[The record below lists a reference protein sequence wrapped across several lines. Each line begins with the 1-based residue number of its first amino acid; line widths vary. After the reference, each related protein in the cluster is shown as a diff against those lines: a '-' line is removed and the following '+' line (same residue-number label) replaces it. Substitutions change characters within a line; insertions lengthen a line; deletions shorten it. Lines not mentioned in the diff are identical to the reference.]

1 MPELPEVE
9 TVIRGLRPAL
19 EGQCLRRVQQRAP
32 ALRFPL
38 PENLEARLT
47 GRRVLRLSR
56 RAKYILCELDGDE
69 ILLLHLGM
77 SGRLLLVRPG
87 ETPPERHDHLI
98 LESDGNAEIRFND
111 ARRFGIV
118 DLFPAGEIDRHP
130 LLAELGP
137 EPLGNAFNG
146 PELARRLKGRRTPIK
161 AALLDQRTVAGI
173 GNIYAS
179 EALFQAGISPRR
191 KALTVQ
197 GGRAERLAAA
207 IRDVLERAIAA
218 GGSSLR
224 DYLQADGKLG
234 YFQHSWA
241 VYDREGEA
249 CPGCDC
255 DPAATGGIRRLV
267 QSNRATFF
275 CPRRQR

>member
-1 MPELPEVE
+1 LR
-9 TVIRGLRPAL
+9 TGGGRGSA
-19 EGQCLRRVQQRAP
+19 
-32 ALRFPL
+32 
-38 PENLEARLT
+38 
-47 GRRVLRLSR
+47 S
-56 RAKYILCELDGDE
+56 
-69 ILLLHLGM
+69 
-77 SGRLLLVRPG
+77 
-87 ETPPERHDHLI
+87 
-98 LESDGNAEIRFND
+98 EIRFND

-118 DLFPAGEIDRHP
+118 DLIPAGDLESHP

-137 EPLGNAFNG
+137 EPLGNTFNG

-161 AALLDQRTVAGI
+161 AALLDQKTVAGI

-179 EALFQAGISPRR
+179 EALYQAGISPRR
-191 KALTVQ
+191 KAMTVQ

-224 DYLQADGKLG
+224 DYLKADGELG

-249 CPGCDC
+249 CPDCTCDINV
-255 DPAATGGIRRLV
+255 TGGIRRMG